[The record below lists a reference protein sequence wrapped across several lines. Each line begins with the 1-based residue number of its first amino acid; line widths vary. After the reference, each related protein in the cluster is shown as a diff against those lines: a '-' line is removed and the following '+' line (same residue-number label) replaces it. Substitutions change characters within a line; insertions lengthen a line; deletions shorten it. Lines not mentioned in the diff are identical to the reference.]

1 MLLPCEAD
9 RLTVVLF
16 APVRTESSMLRVI
29 DQNVQ
34 HVRKAQH
41 CDGIYRR
48 AFLQAG
54 AAGFCG
60 ITLANLLQA
69 EAVAGVGSSTRSLI
83 NIHLDG
89 GPPHLD
95 TIDMKMSA
103 PSEIRGEFFPIQT
116 SLPGFQVCE
125 LLPKVASI
133 ADRFAFIRSLTGSAG
148 RHDAFQCQSGFDEK
162 DLKSFGGRPAFGSVI
177 SKLQGSPEDVAP
189 PFVDIMQGRPLVR
202 NSARPGFL
210 GPTFQPFRPDI
221 SQMFARELE
230 TGMKGELARLGSD
243 HQISLALN
251 EMLTLPRLQT
261 RTGLLADLDQIKRNV
276 DASGMMDAMDSF
288 TQQAVSILTSGRF
301 AAALDLDQES
311 PEMLARYTGP
321 GSAAGDQFYTAEGPT
336 SVRKFLLARRL
347 IEAGVRCVSVS
358 ISDFDTHSS
367 NFPRMRHLLPIVDHG
382 LHALV
387 ADLSE
392 RGMLDDVT
400 IVVWGEF
407 GRTPRIDAKTGG
419 RHHWPRVGPALLA
432 GGGMRT
438 GQVIG
443 STDRL
448 GDAVLSRP
456 VDYKDVFATLY
467 HNFGIDARN
476 TGLIDPQGR
485 PQMLLDD
492 GSPLSELV

>member
-1 MLLPCEAD
+1 
-9 RLTVVLF
+9 
-16 APVRTESSMLRVI
+16 MLRVI

-34 HVRKAQH
+34 H
-41 CDGIYRR
+41 CDGMHRR

-116 SLPGFQVCE
+116 SLPGLQICE

-148 RHDAFQCQSGFDEK
+148 RHDAFQCQSGFNEK

-177 SKLQGSPEDVAP
+177 SKLQGSPEGVAP

-210 GPTFQPFRPDI
+210 GPSYQPFRPDI
-221 SQMFARELE
+221 SQTFSRELE
-230 TGMKGELARLGSD
+230 SGMKGELARLGSD

-301 AAALDLDQES
+301 AAAMDLEKES

-321 GSAAGDQFYTAEGPT
+321 GSTAGDQFYTAEGPK

-387 ADLSE
+387 TDLSE
-392 RGMLDDVT
+392 REMLDDVT

-432 GGGMRT
+432 GGGMRS

-448 GDAVLSRP
+448 GDGVLSRA

-476 TGLIDPQGR
+476 TALIDPQGR
-485 PQMLLDD
+485 PQMLLDA
-492 GSPLSELV
+492 GTPLSELV

>member
-1 MLLPCEAD
+1 MPLLVEPD
-9 RLTVVLF
+9 HLTVVSFTLI
-16 APVRTESSMLRVI
+16 PTESSMLRVI
-29 DQNVQ
+29 DQNV
-34 HVRKAQH
+34 RH
-41 CDGIYRR
+41 CDGMHRR

-54 AAGFCG
+54 AAGISG
-60 ITLANLLQA
+60 ITLASLLQA
-69 EAVAGVGSSTRSLI
+69 EAAAGIGSSTRALI
-83 NIHLDG
+83 NVHLDG
-89 GPPHLD
+89 GAPHLD

-116 SLPGFQVCE
+116 ALAGFQVCE
-125 LLPKVASI
+125 LLPRIASI

-148 RHDAFQCQSGFDEK
+148 RHDAFQCQSGFNEQ

-177 SKLQGSPEDVAP
+177 SKLQGSPEDAAP
-189 PFVDIMQGRPLVR
+189 PFVDMMQGRPLVR

-210 GPTFQPFRPDI
+210 GPSYQPFRPDI
-221 SQMFARELE
+221 SEMFARELE
-230 TGMKGELARLGSD
+230 SGMKGELARLGSD

-251 EMLTLPRLQT
+251 EMLTLPRLRT

-276 DASGMMDAMDSF
+276 DTSGMMDAMDSF

-301 AAALDLDQES
+301 AAAMDLDQET

-321 GSAAGDQFYTAEGPT
+321 AASAGDQFYTAEGPT

-358 ISDFDTHSS
+358 ISDFDTHSQ

-387 ADLSE
+387 TDLSE

-407 GRTPRIDAKTGG
+407 GRTPRIDARTGG

-432 GGGMRT
+432 GGGMQA

-448 GDAVLSRP
+448 GDGVLSRA

-476 TGLIDPQGR
+476 TALIDPQGR
-485 PQMLLDD
+485 PQMLLDV
-492 GSPLSELV
+492 GTPLTELV